1 MIVHSRL
8 IVVVFPDQLRLEG
21 CHCWFQCSRISSRA
35 VLEGHDGSLDD
46 VGTLSDLVVFNDEG
60 RGQTDD
66 VTVGGL
72 GQQSVVTETHAHS
85 PGIIV

>member
-1 MIVHSRL
+1 MV
-8 IVVVFPDQLRLEG
+8 LEG
-21 CHCWFQCSRISSRA
+21 

-46 VGTLSDLVVFNDEG
+46 VSTLSDLVVFNDEG

-72 GQQSVVTETHAHS
+72 GQQSVVTETDAHS

>member
-1 MIVHSRL
+1 M
-8 IVVVFPDQLRLEG
+8 
-21 CHCWFQCSRISSRA
+21 

-46 VGTLSDLVVFNDEG
+46 VSTLSDLVVFNDEG

-72 GQQSVVTETHAHS
+72 GQQSVVTETDAHS